1 MGVQRILTEGT
12 AFQHVSTEIPEIPR
26 TSIQFESQKLL
37 LAEVCLALAR
47 YGRYCSEISQLNSS
61 PSPHTYSLEAVL
73 RWLNPLQGRCPT
85 SYLPAALFRGGKEI
99 GRLHCLLGEVLHLV
113 A

>member
-1 MGVQRILTEGT
+1 MMRDGCPKKLTEGT

-47 YGRYCSEISQLNSS
+47 YCSEISQLNSS
-61 PSPHTYSLEAVL
+61 PPHTYSLEAVL
-73 RWLNPLQGRCPT
+73 RWLNPQGRRPT

>member
-1 MGVQRILTEGT
+1 MFQQRFFRI
-12 AFQHVSTEIPEIPR
+12 
-26 TSIQFESQKLL
+26 SIQFESQKLL

-47 YGRYCSEISQLNSS
+47 YCSEISQLDSS

-73 RWLNPLQGRCPT
+73 RWLNPLPGRRPT
-85 SYLPAALFRGGKEI
+85 SYLPAALFRVGKEI

>member
-1 MGVQRILTEGT
+1 MMRDGCPKKLTEGT

-47 YGRYCSEISQLNSS
+47 
-61 PSPHTYSLEAVL
+61 VL
-73 RWLNPLQGRCPT
+73 Q
-85 SYLPAALFRGGKEI
+85 
-99 GRLHCLLGEVLHLV
+99 
-113 A
+113 